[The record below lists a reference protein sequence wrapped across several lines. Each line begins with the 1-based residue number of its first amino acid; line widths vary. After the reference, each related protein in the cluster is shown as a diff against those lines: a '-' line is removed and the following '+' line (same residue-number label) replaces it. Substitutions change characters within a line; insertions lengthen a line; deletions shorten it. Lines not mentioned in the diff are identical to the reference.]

1 MKKLGIIMERYH
13 NFCEHYMYKALPE
26 HHFYLVDNNYPFIG
40 RTLPENAEIVPYPE
54 IPWDKIDVGY
64 AVTYERVLEVN
75 KHGKPC
81 VFHIDQVPQEWDNP
95 RKLASL
101 LNDNPVCYWSREEAE
116 MWKVGTPVIRPH
128 PIDTEIFKGYNPTQK
143 KAITIAT
150 RAISGWGPYV
160 KGYHILKDA
169 YYQLP
174 IQVIA
179 KDDKNFPNAKEILSE
194 EEMIKTLQDH
204 QAYFNCAWKLDRSPL
219 EAMACFIGNTEIDTF
234 SDIYKVHK
242 NDYEGDLIEI
252 KTESTKIKCTPN
264 HPILTNRG
272 WKKAIDCDI
281 IDSVYISKKINHDY
295 KKSME
300 SRRIKDIVN
309 QLQKIHNRINE
320 ISSSKNKVVNSS
332 KDKKN
337 GVTEI
342 KWRCINSIKNIIF
355 KTGTFLFSRIY
366 RWRRD
371 NYFQSREKNQNKTF
385 NSDFKHKQE
394 SDGLD
399 SKQIE
404 LQTNR
409 YVRKQEKIISKPQ
422 TLLFSWCK
430 GIANYFITRSIIS
443 LSNCEKRAMWNI
455 DYFYKIKNETKISRF
470 IQSIRNWLLNRDKEI
485 KQERIIS
492 IKKEFFKGK
501 VYNLSTLDGVY
512 KANGIIVHNCGMPV
526 VAYKTQYN
534 SYLEYFI
541 DGENII
547 YADSVVDMINK
558 TKELLENKEKCIE
571 IGQKARETIIK
582 YWDPKLSNEGW
593 NKAFNLALK

>member
-101 LNDNPVCYWSREEAE
+101 LKNNPVCYWSKEEAE

-169 YYQLP
+169 YYEVP

-194 EEMIKTLQDH
+194 EEMVKTLQNH

-219 EAMACFIGNTEIDTF
+219 EAM
-234 SDIYKVHK
+234 
-242 NDYEGDLIEI
+242 
-252 KTESTKIKCTPN
+252 
-264 HPILTNRG
+264 
-272 WKKAIDCDI
+272 
-281 IDSVYISKKINHDY
+281 
-295 KKSME
+295 
-300 SRRIKDIVN
+300 
-309 QLQKIHNRINE
+309 
-320 ISSSKNKVVNSS
+320 
-332 KDKKN
+332 
-337 GVTEI
+337 GV
-342 KWRCINSIKNIIF
+342 
-355 KTGTFLFSRIY
+355 
-366 RWRRD
+366 
-371 NYFQSREKNQNKTF
+371 
-385 NSDFKHKQE
+385 
-394 SDGLD
+394 
-399 SKQIE
+399 
-404 LQTNR
+404 
-409 YVRKQEKIISKPQ
+409 
-422 TLLFSWCK
+422 
-430 GIANYFITRSIIS
+430 
-443 LSNCEKRAMWNI
+443 
-455 DYFYKIKNETKISRF
+455 
-470 IQSIRNWLLNRDKEI
+470 
-485 KQERIIS
+485 
-492 IKKEFFKGK
+492 
-501 VYNLSTLDGVY
+501 
-512 KANGIIVHNCGMPV
+512 GMPV

-547 YADSVVDMINK
+547 YADSVIDMINK